1 MELIV
6 DIKKHLGDFT
16 LESRFSAGE
25 GVTGLLGASGCG
37 KSLTLKCIAGVERPD
52 EGHIELDGRVLFDSA
67 KGVDLPPQ
75 KRQVGYLF
83 QNYALFPNM
92 TVEQNIAAGAADRK
106 NRREEARHLAETF
119 GLTPCLERYPR
130 QISGGQQQR
139 TALARIL
146 ASRPR
151 ALLLDEP
158 FSALDSY
165 LKWQIEMDLM
175 SRLDRFG
182 GPVLLVTH
190 SRDEVFRQCCRV
202 CVMERG
208 RSQPM
213 QSAEQLLRAPQTL
226 SAARLSG
233 CENLTPV
240 RLGEDG
246 SLLVTDWGLALRQ
259 TGPLPEKTAYLGV
272 RAGQLRLADGPG
284 EDCFLC
290 RVLRRVAG
298 QKADIL
304 LLRPTGA
311 AADAVSLRMEVPTGT
326 ERGVEAGTEVWAC
339 LPAQC
344 RLFLRAE

>member
-1 MELIV
+1 M
-6 DIKKHLGDFT
+6 
-16 LESRFSAGE
+16 
-25 GVTGLLGASGCG
+25 
-37 KSLTLKCIAGVERPD
+37 
-52 EGHIELDGRVLFDSA
+52 
-67 KGVDLPPQ
+67 
-75 KRQVGYLF
+75 
-83 QNYALFPNM
+83 
-92 TVEQNIAAGAADRK
+92 
-106 NRREEARHLAETF
+106 
-119 GLTPCLERYPR
+119 ERYPR

-190 SRDEVFRQCCRV
+190 SRDEVCRQCCRV
-202 CVMERG
+202 CVMDRG

-311 AADAVSLRMEVPTGT
+311 AADAVPLRMEVPTGT

>member
-6 DIKKHLGDFT
+6 DIKKRLGDFT
-16 LESRFSAGE
+16 LESRFSAGA

-106 NRREEARHLAETF
+106 NRREEARRLAEAF
-119 GLTPCLERYPR
+119 GLTQCLGRYPR

-146 ASRPR
+146 ASRPQ

-175 SRLDRFG
+175 GRLDQFG

-190 SRDEVFRQCCRV
+190 SRDEVCRQCRQV
-202 CVMERG
+202 CVMDRG
-208 RSQPM
+208 CSQPM
-213 QSAEQLLRAPQTL
+213 QSVEQLLRSPQTL
-226 SAARLSG
+226 SACRLSG
-233 CENLTPV
+233 CENLTPI
-240 RLGEDG
+240 RLEADG
-246 SLLVTDWGLALRQ
+246 SLVALDWGLTLRQ
-259 TGPLPEKTAYLGV
+259 TGPLPEGAAYLGV

-284 EDCFLC
+284 EDRFLC

-298 QKADIL
+298 QTADTL
-304 LLRPTGA
+304 LLRPEGA
-311 AADAVSLRMEVPTGT
+311 GEEEEAV
-326 ERGVEAGTEVWAC
+326 
-339 LPAQC
+339 
-344 RLFLRAE
+344 